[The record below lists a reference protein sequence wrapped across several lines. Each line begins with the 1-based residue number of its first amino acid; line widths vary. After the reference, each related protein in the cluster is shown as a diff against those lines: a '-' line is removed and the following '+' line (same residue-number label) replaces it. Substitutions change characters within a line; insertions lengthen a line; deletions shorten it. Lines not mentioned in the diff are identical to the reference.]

1 MEFGAFLPTFIQPD
15 ARSRRTALLDFAR
28 RAEALGFDSVWVTD
42 HLLRADQ
49 FYAVAWLEPMSVLK
63 FVAAVT
69 DRVRLGTGI
78 LIVPLRDP
86 VLLAKEI
93 ASLQDLSGG
102 RFILGA
108 GTGWHE
114 KEFTAI
120 GRKKAHRGS
129 LTDEILEIVS
139 QLLADQAVTF
149 EGRHFRLDDVSIEPH
164 VERPPFWIAGGSQVA
179 RPESPEK
186 PELDE
191 RVLRRIVRGDGWVT
205 RPTAA
210 PEQIRGD
217 WAQIRPRV
225 RESRGRRSH
234 FIVSH
239 ENFCHVVDTEDRDKA
254 LAVQREAYS
263 QVMSANRPFEYFQR
277 VYLTGT
283 PDDMV
288 KGLWARAEA
297 GVEYFM
303 LHPLVADPEQLELW
317 LDLIIRPLRE
327 RSNGRGGRSVDEAGP
342 S

>member
-1 MEFGAFLPTFIQPD
+1 MQFGAFLPTFIQPED
-15 ARSRRTALLDFAR
+15 RSRRTALLDFAR

-49 FYAVAWLEPMSVLK
+49 FYGVAWMEPMSVLK

-78 LIVPLRDP
+78 LIVSLRDP

-93 ASLQDLSGG
+93 ATLQDLSDG

-120 GRKKAHRGS
+120 GRRKAHRGS

-139 QLLADQAVTF
+139 RLLVEEAVTF

-179 RPESPEK
+179 RAESPEK
-186 PELDE
+186 PELDH
-191 RVLRRIVRGDGWVT
+191 RVLRRIVKGDGWVT

-210 PEQIRGD
+210 PEQIRDD
-217 WAQIRPRV
+217 WARIRPQV
-225 RESRGRRSH
+225 RGPVGGHSR

-239 ENFCHVVDTEDRDKA
+239 ENFCHVVDTEDREKA
-254 LAVQREAYS
+254 LTVQREAYA
-263 QVMSANRPFEYFQR
+263 QVMSGHRPFEYFQR

-283 PDDMV
+283 PADMV
-288 KGLWARAEA
+288 EGLRARADA

-317 LDLIIRPLRE
+317 HDLIIKPLGE
-327 RSNGRGGRSVDEAGP
+327 RSGAQESRSVDEARP